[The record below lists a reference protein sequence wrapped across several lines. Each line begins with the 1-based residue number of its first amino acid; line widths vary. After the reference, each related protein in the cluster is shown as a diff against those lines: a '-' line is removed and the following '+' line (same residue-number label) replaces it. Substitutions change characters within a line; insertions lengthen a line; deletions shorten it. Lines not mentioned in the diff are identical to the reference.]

1 MPNVNFIDGAGEAGA
16 HGIRDL
22 ASELRFSII
31 TPSYRSSQ
39 WLRLCIASVADQ
51 QDVQCEH
58 IVQDACSDDGTQEW
72 LPRDSRVKAFIE
84 PDQGMYDA
92 INRGFERATGEIL
105 AYLNCDEQYLPGALK
120 QVHDYFGAH
129 PQVDAVVSDTV
140 VTDRQGNYI
149 CHRYSLVPRRNQIW
163 VRFPVLSCALFV
175 RRRVIKDMGIRFD
188 TQWRDLGDFF
198 SFSIGEA
205 MLDLDAAPYGG
216 ARFPVEALLDD
227 RTFVRFHLDV
237 GTGDVVLAPFDMT
250 HAHDWLEFAGI
261 PGAEFPTI
269 SREQHFAEKIHSYTL
284 PRETPNSRARDL
296 IDMLLLIGSGKMDC
310 AKVRLA
316 LDATFKRRKTHPL
329 PADLSRP
336 PAAWKAPF
344 GALAGMC
351 GLADDLDAAFE
362 TLNLFYSGLAV

>member
-1 MPNVNFIDGAGEAGA
+1 MDKKTYATPTAFRRALEDRLKQKSKTEGLDLQRLMREVSFDRLLARLFARKDAAWILKGGYALELRMKDARATKD
-16 HGIRDL
+16 IDL
-22 ASELRFSII
+22 ALRHS
-31 TPSYRSSQ
+31 
-39 WLRLCIASVADQ
+39 L
-51 QDVQCEH
+51 
-58 IVQDACSDDGTQEW
+58 GTQED
-72 LPRDSRVKAFIE
+72 LPLKTAILKALADSA
-84 PDQGMYDA
+84 A
-92 INRGFERATGEIL
+92 
-105 AYLNCDEQYLPGALK
+105 
-120 QVHDYFGAH
+120 
-129 PQVDAVVSDTV
+129 
-140 VTDRQGNYI
+140 
-149 CHRYSLVPRRNQIW
+149 
-163 VRFPVLSCALFV
+163 
-175 RRRVIKDMGIRFD
+175 
-188 TQWRDLGDFF
+188 RDLGDFF